1 MHPALNALRVRQRLA
16 GTRMP
21 EDPLAVDLADI
32 RSRMPPALLEKLL
45 PALRP
50 AAVLV
55 PLIER
60 PEHLSVL
67 LTIRSTALRHH
78 AGQVSFP
85 GGGMESRDID
95 ITATALRETH
105 EEVGIR
111 PEEVDVAGYLSPTPT
126 VTGFAVT
133 PVVGFVQPSFVLRV
147 DPVEVESTF
156 EVPLAFLM
164 DRDNQE
170 HSERHFE
177 GMTLPV
183 VTFRFDGHTIWGA
196 TAGILVRLREMLITF
211 P

>member
-1 MHPALNALRVRQRLA
+1 
-16 GTRMP
+16 MP
-21 EDPLAVDLADI
+21 EDPLAVDLTDI
-32 RSRMPPALLEKLL
+32 SSRMPSALIETLL

-67 LTIRSTALRHH
+67 LTLRSAGLRHH

-95 ITATALRETH
+95 ITATALREAH
-105 EEVGIR
+105 EEVGIC

-133 PVVGFVQPSFVLRV
+133 PVVGFVEPSFVLRI
-147 DPVEVESTF
+147 DPEEVESTF

-164 DRDNQE
+164 DRGNEE

-177 GMTLPV
+177 GMTVPV
-183 VTFRFDGHTIWGA
+183 VTFRFGGHTIWGA
-196 TAGILVRLREMLITF
+196 TAGILVRLREILTTL